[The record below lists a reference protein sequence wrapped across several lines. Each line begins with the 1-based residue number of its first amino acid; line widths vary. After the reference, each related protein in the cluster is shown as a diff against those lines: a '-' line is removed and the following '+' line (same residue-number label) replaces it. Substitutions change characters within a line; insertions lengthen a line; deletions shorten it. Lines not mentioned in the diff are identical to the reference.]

1 MTNTLS
7 LGRSDSHLLS
17 PGNQYGHTFNSYGVS
32 IDFESKC
39 TPPFLVQLPPVAG
52 GVYAGGNP
60 GPDRVVY
67 EYVISTSFNSN
78 LSPHTV
84 FT

>member
-7 LGRSDSHLLS
+7 LGRSDSYLVS

-32 IDFESKC
+32 IDFEPKC
-39 TPPFLVQLPPVAG
+39 TTPFLVDFPLVAG

-60 GPDRVVY
+60 GPDRVVH
-67 EYVISTSFNSN
+67 EYVIPTSFSSN
-78 LSPHTV
+78 LSPHIV